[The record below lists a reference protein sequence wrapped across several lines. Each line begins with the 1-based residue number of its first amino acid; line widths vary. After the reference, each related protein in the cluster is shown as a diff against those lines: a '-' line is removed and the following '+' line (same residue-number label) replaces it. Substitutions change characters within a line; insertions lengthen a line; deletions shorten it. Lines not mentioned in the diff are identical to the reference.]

1 MENINKLIQNTDLS
15 FEMQTN
21 LYDRIEDV
29 SIEIDAH
36 KERYEHCKKRFLA
49 ADAKLSKA
57 IAEDDYAAKFEAAQE
72 IIPIVNA
79 LHETRERIKELTR
92 NRNGLYKTLMDHQKS
107 DEHNQKS
114 DEHNQKSD
122 EHNIYV
128 LPRQQAFELLKALT
142 EGIKA
147 NTDFKSIAIAI
158 DTSFLQK

>member
-49 ADAKLSKA
+49 ADAKLNEA

-72 IIPIVNA
+72 IIPIVNE
-79 LHETRERIKELTR
+79 LHETRERIKLLTR

-107 DEHNQKS
+107 DEHDQKS
-114 DEHNQKSD
+114 DEHV
-122 EHNIYV
+122 YV
-128 LPRQQAFELLKALT
+128 LPRQQVLVLLKILET
-142 EGIKA
+142 SVTA
-147 NTDFKSIAIAI
+147 NPDFKTITLAINTSI
-158 DTSFLQK
+158 LKK